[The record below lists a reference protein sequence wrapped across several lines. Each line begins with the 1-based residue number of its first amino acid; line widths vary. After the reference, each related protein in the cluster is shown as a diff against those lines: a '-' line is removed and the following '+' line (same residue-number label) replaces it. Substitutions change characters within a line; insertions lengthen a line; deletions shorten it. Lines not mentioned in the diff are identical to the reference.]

1 MTRLMDS
8 LDGGPVVSHY
18 PFSTRI
24 PSLAQGSMGHELMVI
39 LTLQE
44 VRSLL
49 FGHSL
54 HLDSLSLLAAKEL
67 ENVVSV
73 YQDKL

>member
-1 MTRLMDS
+1 
-8 LDGGPVVSHY
+8 
-18 PFSTRI
+18 
-24 PSLAQGSMGHELMVI
+24 MGHELMVT

-49 FGHSL
+49 FGHSP